1 MMWLPCLLIALP
13 LTGALCAWLVRSNN
27 ARPLVLVAA
36 GCLHLPLS
44 LAAVFWPR
52 HDTWGAWLY
61 LDAIGKVFLLEIS
74 LLYTACACYAVGY
87 LRSRSERDNR
97 VLCMGMLVCLAAM
110 TLTAASRHL
119 GLLWL
124 AIAAS
129 TLTMAPLVYFNRN
142 ARSIEATWKFMMIGS
157 VGIALAL
164 LGVFFLAYST
174 MVAGLEPTLQLEQLI
189 QQAHLLPT
197 SWLKAAYVLMLVG
210 FGTKMG
216 LVPMHT
222 WKPDAYGEAPGL
234 VGAMLA
240 GGLANCGFIGLI
252 RIHQI
257 TAATT
262 LASSCSNMLIG
273 IGLFSIAVATIFL
286 VRQTD
291 FKRMLAYSSV
301 EHMGLFALALGLGGK
316 ALYGIML
323 HVIGNGLGKG
333 MMFMVAGNINRAF
346 GSKSREVARGALV
359 RMPWSGALFLA
370 GFFAVTGSPPF
381 VTFASEFSF
390 FSASFSRGGLVL
402 TLLLGLLMSIAF
414 LGMAQTVLPVVF
426 GNPPATRERT
436 KYRDSAI
443 LIVPPLALLLIG
455 ALAGLWLPEP
465 LHSLFIAAAALL
477 EVKP

>member
-1 MMWLPCLLIALP
+1 
-13 LTGALCAWLVRSNN
+13 
-27 ARPLVLVAA
+27 
-36 GCLHLPLS
+36 
-44 LAAVFWPR
+44 
-52 HDTWGAWLY
+52 
-61 LDAIGKVFLLEIS
+61 
-74 LLYTACACYAVGY
+74 
-87 LRSRSERDNR
+87 
-97 VLCMGMLVCLAAM
+97 
-110 TLTAASRHL
+110 
-119 GLLWL
+119 
-124 AIAAS
+124 
-129 TLTMAPLVYFNRN
+129 
-142 ARSIEATWKFMMIGS
+142 
-157 VGIALAL
+157 
-164 LGVFFLAYST
+164 
-174 MVAGLEPTLQLEQLI
+174 
-189 QQAHLLPT
+189 
-197 SWLKAAYVLMLVG
+197 
-210 FGTKMG
+210 
-216 LVPMHT
+216 
-222 WKPDAYGEAPGL
+222 
-234 VGAMLA
+234 
-240 GGLANCGFIGLI
+240 
-252 RIHQI
+252 
-257 TAATT
+257 
-262 LASSCSNMLIG
+262 
-273 IGLFSIAVATIFL
+273 